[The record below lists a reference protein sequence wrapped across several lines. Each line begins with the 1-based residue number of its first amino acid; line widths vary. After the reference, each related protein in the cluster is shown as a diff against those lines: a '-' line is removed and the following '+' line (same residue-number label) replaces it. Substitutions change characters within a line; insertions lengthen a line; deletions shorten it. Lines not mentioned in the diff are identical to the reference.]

1 LVIIFVQGG
10 AGGGIIFFAVAIFG
24 ALMAFFGWEQIF
36 TDGYDFVIKC
46 TAAYIALNTLAAIIT
61 PKKNCKCSNDGN
73 YSYSLRRSRNYAF
86 YGRRGRALG
95 MVYYRF
101 SSFSFDGGRTRAY
114 KRHNKLYNFKN
125 QGFGMIKQVFKIL

>member
-61 PKKNCKCSNDGN
+61 PKKIVNAVTTAITVIACAVPVIMLFMEGADAHWGWYIIGSALFLSMAAVPALISAIIN
-73 YSYSLRRSRNYAF
+73 YIILKI
-86 YGRRGRALG
+86 RGLA
-95 MVYYRF
+95 
-101 SSFSFDGGRTRAY
+101 
-114 KRHNKLYNFKN
+114 
-125 QGFGMIKQVFKIL
+125 